1 MNRYAFPAVFDPEEE
16 GGYSI
21 FFPDIDGAFSQGDDM
36 PDCIYMAS
44 DCLVGMLA
52 ALEDSGNPIPEPTP
66 LDKVVHDPDQ
76 IVTLIFADTVDYRK
90 KFNNKSTNVT
100 LTLPKWLYTI
110 AKQKDI
116 NLSQTLKE
124 ALKAKLGIEE

>member
-52 ALEDSGNPIPEPTP
+52 ALEDSGKPIPEPTP

-116 NLSQTLKE
+116 NLSQALKE

>member
-1 MNRYAFPAVFDPEEE
+1 M
-16 GGYSI
+16 
-21 FFPDIDGAFSQGDDM
+21 
-36 PDCIYMAS
+36 
-44 DCLVGMLA
+44 
-52 ALEDSGNPIPEPTP
+52 T
-66 LDKVVHDPDQ
+66 H
-76 IVTLIFADTVDYRK
+76 
-90 KFNNKSTNVT
+90 NKSTNVT